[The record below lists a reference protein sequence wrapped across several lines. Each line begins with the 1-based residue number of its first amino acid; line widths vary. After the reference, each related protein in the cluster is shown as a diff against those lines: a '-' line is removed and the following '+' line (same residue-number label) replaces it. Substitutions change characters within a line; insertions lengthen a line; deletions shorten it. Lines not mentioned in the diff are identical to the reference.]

1 MRFTAM
7 RFVLSTLT
15 TVTVIGATQ
24 AVLSADAI
32 RLQSREEERLAKDL
46 QKKHPNPG
54 LHLGWYDKAA
64 KGKPKPDS
72 RPGPDE
78 DGGRLVY
85 PEPRQTPPIAP
96 EPSTL
101 ALLATGIGAVAVRSW
116 QRRQKA

>member
-1 MRFTAM
+1 MRFNAM

-15 TVTVIGATQ
+15 VTVIGATP